1 MKVAVCINRF
11 DNSSRV
17 SHSFSKSDD
26 FLIYDL
32 NEERMIEKITNHI
45 KHSSGAEVFSAQ
57 LLIKRGINVVVCGK
71 CETDAKNLFSL
82 ADITLIENIYSNP
95 GEFIHKLYSRYR
107 RDKLVNLDIG

>member
-26 FLIYDL
+26 FLIYNL

-45 KHSSGAEVFSAQ
+45 KHSSGAEVF
-57 LLIKRGINVVVCGK
+57 LRN
-71 CETDAKNLFSL
+71 
-82 ADITLIENIYSNP
+82 Y
-95 GEFIHKLYSRYR
+95 
-107 RDKLVNLDIG
+107 